1 MSRKLWLCNKG
12 LWYAAYL
19 SSKFERWCSRQLWC
33 TVRQESTHST
43 MCVCCVCWEVVICS
57 TGQPQNPPP
66 QSHFLCN
73 LELFLLYSQSLSIVA
88 KFSESPL
95 GQDPTVYKAVV
106 LYTVRCSGQGQVLLT
121 VLGDV
126 TITIA
131 SEWTYTNY
139 DHDHTLRRYDLMGP
153 HRSIWAFTD
162 QSIIMSCLV
171 VCVVCV
177 LVTVLVL
184 RRDTMTKV
192 IKGSI

>member
-57 TGQPQNPPP
+57 TEQPQNPPP
-66 QSHFLCN
+66 TQSHFLCN

-139 DHDHTLRRYDLMGP
+139 DHDHTLRRYEISWDHIEAYEL
-153 HRSIWAFTD
+153 S
-162 QSIIMSCLV
+162 L
-171 VCVVCV
+171 
-177 LVTVLVL
+177 
-184 RRDTMTKV
+184 TKV
-192 IKGSI
+192 SLWAVWLSVWCVS